1 MISKIMFWSLVLC
14 MLIGLPLLG
23 ISLGQAD
30 IRTYLSFPPLT
41 RYVAH
46 APFDGGVFVF
56 FAAVDFLMA
65 AGVLF
70 LLKSGSGHGHARP
83 KPSVQFPAWG
93 WIGMAIMCLGWIL
106 AWTRFPWFAS
116 MQAYTFCLPWVGFIL
131 LVNALCVKRSGR
143 SLLTE
148 SPARFAMLWPVSAI
162 FWWFFEYLNRY
173 VQNWYYVG
181 VEDFT
186 SLQYI
191 FHASLAFATV
201 LPAVLSTQRFL
212 LTFGAFDPGLES
224 LMPLRFLE
232 DKRTAG
238 AILVAT
244 AASLILIGRYP
255 DLLYSLVWFAPLLV
269 VTCLQTLRSEP
280 TIFKGLCLGDWR
292 AIAASAMA
300 ALICGFIWELW
311 NFHSLAHWVY
321 AIPYVD
327 RFHIFEMPLLGYGG
341 YLPFGLECLLV
352 GQMILGNR
360 LVMVPGDGP
369 EAQQQ
374 NPQRRNH

>member
-1 MISKIMFWSLVLC
+1 MISKITFWVLVFC

-23 ISLGQAD
+23 ISFGQAD

-41 RYVAH
+41 RYVVH
-46 APFDGGVFVF
+46 APFDGWVFAF
-56 FAAVDFLMA
+56 FAAVDLLMA
-65 AGVLF
+65 AGVFF
-70 LLKSGSGHGHARP
+70 LLKSGPRLDNTHA
-83 KPSVQFPAWG
+83 KSSVQFPAWG

-106 AWTRFPWFAS
+106 AWKRFPWFAS
-116 MQAYTFCLPWVGFIL
+116 LQAHTFCLPWVGYIL

-143 SLLTE
+143 SLLTDA
-148 SPARFAMLWPVSAI
+148 PARFAMLWPISAI

-181 VEDFT
+181 VADFT
-186 SLQYI
+186 PLQYV

-201 LPAVLSTQRFL
+201 LPAVLSTQRYL
-212 LTFGAFDPGLES
+212 LTFGAFDPGLKS

-232 DKRTAG
+232 DKRTAA
-238 AILVAT
+238 AILVVT
-244 AASLILIGRYP
+244 AASLIFIGRYP
-255 DLLYSLVWFAPLLV
+255 DFLYSLVWAAPLLV
-269 VTCLQTLRSEP
+269 VTCLQTLRAEP

-292 AIAASAMA
+292 AIIASCIA

-311 NFHSLAHWVY
+311 NFHSLAHWEY

-360 LVMVPGDGP
+360 LLMVPFDRP
-369 EAQQQ
+369 EAQ
-374 NPQRRNH
+374 RRKPWRKH

>member
-1 MISKIMFWSLVLC
+1 MTSKTTFWFLVLG

-30 IRTYLSFPPLT
+30 IRIYLSFPPLT

-46 APFDGGVFVF
+46 APFDGWVFAF
-56 FAAVDFLMA
+56 FATVDLLLA
-65 AGVLF
+65 AGVFF
-70 LLKSGSGHGHARP
+70 LLKSGSPHGHTRH
-83 KPSVQFPAWG
+83 KPGVQFPAWG
-93 WIGMAIMCLGWIL
+93 WIGMAIMSLGWIL

-116 MQAYTFCLPWVGFIL
+116 VQAYTFCLPWVGYIL
-131 LVNALCVKRSGR
+131 LANALCVKRSGR
-143 SLLTE
+143 SLLTDA
-148 SPARFAMLWPVSAI
+148 PARFAVLWPISAI

-186 SLQYI
+186 PVQYV

-212 LTFGAFDPGLES
+212 LTFGVIDPGLES

-238 AILVAT
+238 AILVVT
-244 AASLILIGRYP
+244 AASLVLIGRYP
-255 DLLYSLVWFAPLLV
+255 DFLYSLVWIAPLLV
-269 VTCLQTLRSEP
+269 VTCLQIFSSQP
-280 TIFKGLCLGDWR
+280 NIFKGLHRGDWR
-292 AIAASAMA
+292 AIVASAMA

-360 LVMVPGDGP
+360 LLMVPGDRP
-369 EAQQQ
+369 AAQEQKT
-374 NPQRRNH
+374 RRRKD